1 LTKIFGNQGPKVP
14 TGVAPI
20 PPTHYV
26 PSINKEEAHEF
37 IKEAQKSIEDGYERS
52 KRILND
58 MFLKLELKHKNSY
71 NNAKP
76 LKV

>member
-1 LTKIFGNQGPKVP
+1 MTKIFGNQGPKVP

-26 PSINKEEAHEF
+26 PSINKEEANVF
-37 IKEAQKSIEDGYERS
+37 IREAQKSLEDGYERS

-58 MFLKLELKHKNSY
+58 MFLKLELNHKNSY